1 MRYFEMDQ
9 SHVLCLD
16 IWYKDCIVSK
26 YHLICQ
32 FNIPKW
38 IKIFRVDQNRSRHYL
53 RSHVRNQGG
62 ETLGMFFLI
71 GQVDTKDRRSKIL
84 EAEIKKFDDF
94 IIGDYVDSYKN
105 LTEKTFSGYKYV
117 TENCHHDFKWALFL
131 DDDTI
136 IDENEFN
143 RLIITTENENQGKP
157 DEELR
162 HPYCLAGLKWSKSG
176 VVRPDNCFIS
186 EYKERFFYNS
196 HDEF

>member
-1 MRYFEMDQ
+1 
-9 SHVLCLD
+9 
-16 IWYKDCIVSK
+16 
-26 YHLICQ
+26 
-32 FNIPKW
+32 
-38 IKIFRVDQNRSRHYL
+38 
-53 RSHVRNQGG
+53 
-62 ETLGMFFLI
+62 MFFLI
-71 GQVDTKDRRSKIL
+71 GQVDTQDRRSKIL
-84 EAEIKKFDDF
+84 EAEIQKFDDF

-117 TENCHHDFKWALFL
+117 TENCHRDLKWALFL

-136 IDENEFN
+136 IDENDFN

-186 EYKERFFYNS
+186 EYKERFFHNS